1 MKHIKIED
9 GWLTK
14 AQGEQLIKQID
25 AKDSFS
31 ITSGDSTI
39 RLRWRTH
46 KDHEMALIFCGG
58 KPDAD
63 GNIKKYITYLERRDI
78 KMRNNYIM
86 LGDLF
91 IYMR

>member
-9 GWLTK
+9 GSLTK

-31 ITSGDSTI
+31 ITSGESTI

-46 KDHEMALIFCGG
+46 TGHEMVLIFCGG
-58 KPDAD
+58 T
-63 GNIKKYITYLERRDI
+63 YITYLERRDI